1 MINKSTKIFTL
12 ALMLSASG
20 GVFAAAIHDAVYTND
35 IGRIQKAVRDD
46 PNSLYSMDANG
57 QTPIHIAIFNNSIAG
72 LTALMNNGP
81 VNLNI
86 QNQDGETPLVYAIKL
101 NKYNPILFLLQKGS
115 NPYYVDN
122 NGRDALY
129 YVKRFGD
136 PSTKMIFDEVIKYQ
150 EEKLQQQ
157 KKLIASGSSSQ
168 SNTSNQS
175 RLPPRLAQ
183 SKDGKKTAE
192 ELIAENAVQRELL
205 GQTNNVLNNDNT
217 NANASIK
224 NNTPDDLD
232 STDVVKTNPV
242 KDNGFVYKNDVKQNN
257 QDDDLDDAPSAKTDA
272 KNKEIE
278 ALAAQVEKL
287 TELIKTAV
295 NKPKQENNSVDN
307 VSDSKLPNSIK
318 VPEKPIIAQTD
329 DSKNYNYDYN
339 KKDDKNDEKIKDFI
353 KLNQTIGNDVPEKY
367 DTSQKGPYTGIYKT
381 QEKEEQ
387 GQEKDVIPDNWQLT
401 EDKKDNTVLN
411 IPESGEQSAIP
422 SSATNTENS
431 EINNITLVEPQKAI
445 EVQKPIEVTKEP
457 ETNKLELLKNEIVE
471 DSKEKP
477 KDIPTMIAQKTI
489 EAPVKNAVTADKVKP
504 LITEN
509 ESKSIEEKI
518 NANSSSERSSGMNIF
533 LSALVTL
540 LMIGSIYGAYLLFLE
555 YKKHKNKNKETKEI
569 KDKEAEKNRDEIKN
583 RLVPKKPWE
592 NKKPD

>member
-20 GVFAAAIHDAVYTND
+20 GVFAAPIHDAVYTND

-46 PNSLYSMDANG
+46 PNSLYSMDQNG

-168 SNTSNQS
+168 SNTSSQG

-205 GQTNNVLNNDNT
+205 GQTNTVLNNDNE
-217 NANASIK
+217 NSQIK

-232 STDVVKTNPV
+232 ATDVIKTNPV

-257 QDDDLDDAPSAKTDA
+257 QDNDQDNGSSVKTDA

-287 TELIKTAV
+287 TELIKTTV
-295 NKPKQENNSVDN
+295 NKPKQEN
-307 VSDSKLPNSIK
+307 SDIDEVNEKTLPSSIK
-318 VPEKPIIAQTD
+318 VPEKPIIAKTD

-339 KKDDKNDEKIKDFI
+339 KKEVQDDEKIKDFI
-353 KLNQTIGNDVPEKY
+353 KLNQTIGNEIPEKY
-367 DTSQKGPYTGIYKT
+367 NISQKGPYTGIYKT

-387 GQEKDVIPDNWQLT
+387 GQEKEVIPDNWQLT

-411 IPESGEQSAIP
+411 VSENGEQSAIP
-422 SSATNTENS
+422 PINSNTENN
-431 EINNITLVEPQKAI
+431 EINNITLVEPQKPTEI
-445 EVQKPIEVTKEP
+445 KKEP
-457 ETNKLELLKNEIVE
+457 ESNKLELLKNEIVE

-518 NANSSSERSSGMNIF
+518 NATAPSERSSGMNIF

-540 LMIGSIYGAYLLFLE
+540 LMIGSIYGGYLLFIE
-555 YKKHKNKNKETKEI
+555 YKKHKNKNKQTKEI
-569 KDKEAEKNRDEIKN
+569 KDKEAEKNRDEIKS